1 MYYKRTLIM
10 SDIDDRTS
18 SKKGVLTLENFDGKT
33 KGQLRVYNLKDKPKA
48 LALGISCG
56 AEVTKVPI
64 NDFDNILDFDCPKN
78 INLQEK
84 LSCALVDIENI
95 NSPKI
100 IIGGSS
106 NYLNDWADRVEQSF
120 ICDAKIIEREEMY
133 ESDLPEIEK
142 EINNV
147 LLEDKEYKDC
157 SMCSHCKYK
166 EAFFAKEK
174 QEKSSNLDKINEIL
188 SVATPCDEQNLK
200 IEPVHNLEQDI
211 KVETTED
218 TSFDKKTVEED
229 NKDKTK
235 EKFDDIDS
243 DSQKNEQN
251 QEEKELPKED
261 KIDKDTEFYE
271 QIKDQ
276 IDELFKN
283 HNREE
288 NLEMLIPN
296 SKWVKVEYQ
305 DVPGHYVMGLVYDED
320 KLRFISYG
328 LPSGNSKTPPEDLA
342 DYAQWI
348 ETNNNSGSG
357 YWLVYQSAKDG
368 ESVKVV

>member
-10 SDIDDRTS
+10 SDIDDRCS

-33 KGQLRVYNLKDKPKA
+33 KGQLRVYNLKEKPKA

-64 NDFDNILDFDCPKN
+64 KDFDNILDFECQKN

-95 NSPKI
+95 NNPKI

-147 LLEDKEYKDC
+147 LQEDKEYQDC

-188 SVATPCDEQNLK
+188 SVATPCDEQSLK
-200 IEPVHNLEQDI
+200 IEPIHNLEQDN
-211 KVETTED
+211 KVETHSED
-218 TSFDKKTVEED
+218 TSFDKKDIEED
-229 NKDKTK
+229 KKDQAK
-235 EKFDDIDS
+235 ENFDDVDF
-243 DSQKNEQN
+243 DREEQN
-251 QEEKELPKED
+251 QVEDNTPEEGNQ
-261 KIDKDTEFYE
+261 IDKDTEFYE

-288 NLEMLIPN
+288 NLEMIIPN

-305 DVPGHYVMGLVYDED
+305 DVPGHYVMGLIYDED

-328 LPSGNSKTPPEDLA
+328 LPSGNSKTPPDDLA
-342 DYAQWI
+342 EYAQWI